1 MGGSAA
7 DTPATPDFLR
17 ASDADRDHAVDKLRQ
32 EFVEGRLSQ
41 ETFVF
46 RMQSALG
53 ARNRAQLAG
62 LFTDLPPRRARP
74 RELLARLRAAFR
86 DRDHDAADAATER
99 YPGTPVAGG
108 GQAAPGRRPAAQDSP
123 GALGWLAGVP
133 AHGAPGASGGAG
145 SGGSAPL
152 FFPPGSGTSFT
163 IGRTHDCDLR
173 IENMSV
179 SRLHAQLNRAGDG
192 WLLNDLGSHNGTR
205 VNGWLVR
212 EPVPVRAGD
221 LVQFG
226 SATFIIQTPSQDQ
239 PGEPDGQSPREG
251 GPGMRPR

>member
-17 ASDADRDHAVDKLRQ
+17 ASDAERDHAVDELRQ
-32 EFVEGRLSQ
+32 EFVEGRLSH
-41 ETFVF
+41 ETFMV

-53 ARNRAQLAG
+53 ARNHAQLAG
-62 LFTDLPPRRARP
+62 LFSDLPPRQGHP
-74 RELLARLRAAFR
+74 FNPSQLIARLRAAFR
-86 DRDHDAADAATER
+86 LRDYDAAGAATDWNQ
-99 YPGTPVAGG
+99 GAPVDGS
-108 GQAAPGRRPAAQDSP
+108 Q
-123 GALGWLAGVP
+123 
-133 AHGAPGASGGAG
+133 APGASGGAG
-145 SGGSAPL
+145 AGAPAPL

-179 SRLHAQLNRAGDG
+179 SRLHAQLIRDGDG
-192 WLLNDLGSHNGTR
+192 WLLSDLGSHNGTR

-221 LVQFG
+221 LIQFG
-226 SATFIIQTPSQDQ
+226 SAMFIVQTP
-239 PGEPDGQSPREG
+239 PRAPADPPRVRAPG
-251 GPGMRPR
+251 GPPGG